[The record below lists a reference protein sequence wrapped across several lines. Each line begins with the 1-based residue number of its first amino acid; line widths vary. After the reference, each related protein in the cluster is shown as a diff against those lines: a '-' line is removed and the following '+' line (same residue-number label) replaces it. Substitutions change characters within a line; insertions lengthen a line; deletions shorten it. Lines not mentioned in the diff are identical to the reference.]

1 MQNPNFPLRARPKD
15 STDKVCSNESL
26 SSWHLECQNLIE
38 TTNSEANFSIF
49 WHKISVLFFGWRPP
63 MLLAARN
70 VLPIKVAKKR
80 SIQQCT
86 HLGQNSKSFWF
97 YVKAFIKSSQWNEF
111 IWNNKTD
118 ANSLR
123 KLSPSLWT
131 LWFSKMYFFSV
142 SEVMKKG
149 KENGKKIKIVPESVS
164 KDSVHSFYKDSKYK
178 VDSYGPS
185 FLAHFLVL

>member
-63 MLLAARN
+63 LLLAARN

-86 HLGQNSKSFWF
+86 HLGQNNKSFWF

-118 ANSLR
+118 VKAPLHEYIILKKHTLQISMTRLQSCMYI
-123 KLSPSLWT
+123 KLFKLQWS
-131 LWFSKMYFFSV
+131 
-142 SEVMKKG
+142 
-149 KENGKKIKIVPESVS
+149 
-164 KDSVHSFYKDSKYK
+164 
-178 VDSYGPS
+178 
-185 FLAHFLVL
+185 